1 MLRNARTLWA
11 ICFLMLWG
19 GTLGASPA
27 HALEIWRGAA
37 IQGGMLILKTHPEAI
52 IRLNDAILPV
62 ASNGLMVI
70 GFHRDDST
78 SITLTA
84 SLPNGET
91 KTLTLTPSK
100 RAYKTQRIDGLPAK
114 MVTPPQAVLERIA
127 RDRQAV
133 IEARAI
139 ISDLDAWQSNFLW
152 PVHGIITGIYGSR
165 RILNGAPRAPHYGID
180 IAAPKGT
187 PIIAPASGIVRLVDD
202 LYFTGNTI
210 IIDHG
215 HGVSSTF
222 LHLDSVAVK
231 ENMAVA
237 QGDVIGAVGSSGR
250 STGAHLDWRVNWR
263 DKRLDPERLAG
274 AMPKR

>member
-1 MLRNARTLWA
+1 MRKMRFFLA
-11 ICFLMLWG
+11 ICFLILLG
-19 GTLGASPA
+19 GGAPQA

-37 IQGGMLILKTHPEAI
+37 IQGGMLILKSHPEAVV
-52 IRLNDAILPV
+52 RLNDEILPI

-84 SLPNGET
+84 SLPDGT
-91 KTLTLTPSK
+91 IKTLTLTPSK
-100 RAYKTQRIDGLPAK
+100 RSYKTQRIDGLPAK
-114 MVTPPQAVLERIA
+114 MVTPPQEVLERIA

-133 IEARAI
+133 IEARAV
-139 ISDLDAWQSNFLW
+139 ISDLEAWQSNFLW
-152 PVHGIITGIYGSR
+152 PVEGIITGIYGSR
-165 RILNGAPRAPHYGID
+165 RILNGTPRAPHYGID

-187 PIIAPASGIVRLVDD
+187 PIIAPASGIVRMVDD

-215 HGVSSTF
+215 HGISSTF

-237 QGDVIGAVGSSGR
+237 QGDIIGAVGSSGR

-263 DKRLDPERLAG
+263 DKRLDPQRLAG
-274 AMPKR
+274 AMPQR

>member
-1 MLRNARTLWA
+1 MRQAQALWA
-11 ICFLMLWG
+11 ICFLIFWG
-19 GTLGASPA
+19 GSIPQA

-37 IQGGMLILKTHPEAI
+37 IQGGMVILQSDPDAI
-52 IRLNDAILPV
+52 IRLNGEILPV
-62 ASNGLMVI
+62 ARNGRIVI
-70 GFHRDDST
+70 GFHRDDSA
-78 SITLTA
+78 SIMLTA
-84 SLPNGET
+84 SLPNGNI

-100 RAYKTQRIDGLPAK
+100 RSYKTQRIDGLPTN
-114 MVTPPQAVLERIA
+114 MVTPPQQVLERIA

-139 ISDLDAWQSNFLW
+139 ISDLDAWQGDFLW
-152 PVHGIITGIYGSR
+152 PVHGTITGIYGSR

-180 IAAPKGT
+180 IAAAKGT

-215 HGVSSTF
+215 HGISSTF
-222 LHLDSVAVK
+222 LHLDNIAVK

-237 QGDVIGAVGSSGR
+237 QGDVIGTVGSSGR

-263 DKRLDPERLAG
+263 DKRLDPQRLAG
-274 AMPKR
+274 AMPQR

>member
-1 MLRNARTLWA
+1 MRKMRFFLAV
-11 ICFLMLWG
+11 CFLILLG
-19 GTLGASPA
+19 LGAPPA

-37 IQGGMLILKTHPEAI
+37 IQGGMLILKSHPEAI
-52 IRLNDAILPV
+52 IRLNDEILPV

-70 GFHRDDST
+70 GFHRDDSA

-84 SLPNGET
+84 SLPDGKT

-100 RAYKTQRIDGLPAK
+100 RSYKTQRIDGLPAK

-139 ISDLDAWQSNFLW
+139 ISDLDAWQGNFLW
-152 PVHGIITGIYGSR
+152 PVEGIITGIYGSR
-165 RILNGAPRAPHYGID
+165 RILNGAPRTPHYGID

-187 PIIAPASGIVRLVDD
+187 PIIAPAAGIVRLVDD

-274 AMPKR
+274 AMPKQ

>member
-1 MLRNARTLWA
+1 MRKMRFFLALW
-11 ICFLMLWG
+11 FLILLG
-19 GTLGASPA
+19 GGASPT

-37 IQGGMLILKTHPEAI
+37 IQGGMLILKSHPEAI

-100 RAYKTQRIDGLPAK
+100 RAYKTQRIDGLPAN
-114 MVTPPQAVLERIA
+114 MVTPPQEVLERIA

-139 ISDLDAWQSNFLW
+139 ISNLDAWQSNFLW
-152 PVHGIITGIYGSR
+152 PVEGIITGIYGSR
-165 RILNGAPRAPHYGID
+165 RILNGAPRTPHYGID

-187 PIIAPASGIVRLVDD
+187 PIIAPAAGIVRLVDD

-222 LHLDSVAVK
+222 LHLDSVAIK
-231 ENMAVA
+231 KIWRSPKAT
-237 QGDVIGAVGSSGR
+237 SSGR
-250 STGAHLDWRVNWR
+250 
-263 DKRLDPERLAG
+263 
-274 AMPKR
+274 

>member
-1 MLRNARTLWA
+1 
-11 ICFLMLWG
+11 
-19 GTLGASPA
+19 
-27 HALEIWRGAA
+27 
-37 IQGGMLILKTHPEAI
+37 MLILKSHPEAVV
-52 IRLNDAILPV
+52 RLNDAILPV
-62 ASNGLMVI
+62 ARNGLMVI

-84 SLPNGET
+84 SLPDGT
-91 KTLTLTPSK
+91 SKTLTLTPSK
-100 RAYKTQRIDGLPAK
+100 RAYKTQRIDGLPAN
-114 MVTPPQAVLERIA
+114 MVTPPQEVLERIA

-187 PIIAPASGIVRLVDD
+187 PIIAPAAGIVRLVDD

-222 LHLDSVAVK
+222 LHLDSVVVK

-274 AMPKR
+274 AMPKQ

>member
-1 MLRNARTLWA
+1 MRKMRFFLAL
-11 ICFLMLWG
+11 CFLILLG
-19 GTLGASPA
+19 GGASPA

-37 IQGGMLILKTHPEAI
+37 IQGGMLILKSHPEAVV
-52 IRLNDAILPV
+52 RLNDAILPV

-84 SLPNGET
+84 SLPDGTT

-100 RAYKTQRIDGLPAK
+100 RSYKTQRIDGLPAK

-139 ISDLDAWQSNFLW
+139 ISNLDAWQGSFLW
-152 PVHGIITGIYGSR
+152 PVEGIITGIYGSR

-187 PIIAPASGIVRLVDD
+187 PIIAPAAGIVRLVDD

-274 AMPKR
+274 AMPKQ

>member
-1 MLRNARTLWA
+1 MIRNARTLWA
-11 ICFLMLWG
+11 ICFLILLG
-19 GTLGASPA
+19 GGASPT

-62 ASNGLMVI
+62 ASNGLIVI

-100 RAYKTQRIDGLPAK
+100 RSYKTQRIDGLPAK
-114 MVTPPQAVLERIA
+114 MVTPPQEVLERIA

-152 PVHGIITGIYGSR
+152 PVEGIITGIYGSR

-187 PIIAPASGIVRLVDD
+187 PIIAPASGIVRMVDD

-237 QGDVIGAVGSSGR
+237 QGDIIGTVGSSGR

-274 AMPKR
+274 AMPQR

>member
-1 MLRNARTLWA
+1 MRKMRFFLAL
-11 ICFLMLWG
+11 CFLIFWG
-19 GTLGASPA
+19 GGAPQA

-37 IQGGMLILKTHPEAI
+37 IQGGMLILKSHPEAI
-52 IRLNDAILPV
+52 IRLNDEILPV

-84 SLPNGET
+84 SLPDGT
-91 KTLTLTPSK
+91 IKTLTLTPSK
-100 RAYKTQRIDGLPAK
+100 RAYKTQRIDGLPAA

-139 ISDLDAWQSNFLW
+139 ISSLDAWQSNFLW
-152 PVHGIITGIYGSR
+152 PVEGIITGIYGSR
-165 RILNGAPRAPHYGID
+165 RILNGAPRTPHYGID

-274 AMPKR
+274 AMPQ